1 MPSSIKWCLKQLL
14 FMQVAYI
21 LSTVSFPSCLTQLML
36 GKLISRIYFEVN
48 LM

>member
-1 MPSSIKWCLKQLL
+1 MPNSIKWYLKQLL
-14 FMQVAYI
+14 FMQVTYV
-21 LSTVSFPSCLTQLML
+21 LSTVSLLSCLTQLML